1 MSGLGETTMGPA
13 AAHRAPPLPGLIQL
27 GLIGT
32 LLALAALA
40 WAVTGEQ
47 MSGMDA
53 GPGTDPGTLGFF
65 LGVWV
70 VMMAAMMFPS
80 IMPMVVM
87 YARIQEGRRGQGEAA
102 AAGATAIFVAGYL
115 VAWTAAGLLGYAGLE
130 LGRAATG
137 DLFSWDAAGPYLA
150 GGVLVG
156 AAAYQL
162 TRPKDLCLR
171 YCRDPF
177 MFVTAHWR
185 PGPAGALGM
194 GAIHGCWCVG
204 CCWALMAS
212 LFALGMMSLGWMALI
227 AALIAV
233 ERLLPWREVA
243 NRGIALLLVA
253 IGILLA
259 FAPGALPGLTVPGS
273 PAAMSG
279 MEGTS
284 GMQDG
289 AMGGQSSIGTD
300 SMDSGS
306 SAMP

>member
-1 MSGLGETTMGPA
+1 MSSLSETTMGSNV
-13 AAHRAPPLPGLIQL
+13 AHRAPPLPGLIQF

-32 LLALAALA
+32 LVALAALA

-80 IMPMVVM
+80 IVPMVVM
-87 YARIQEGRRGQGEAA
+87 YARIQEGRRGQGQAA
-102 AAGATAIFVAGYL
+102 AAAATAIFVGGYL
-115 VAWTAAGLLGYAGLE
+115 VAWTAAGLLGYAGFE

-137 DLFSWDAAGPYLA
+137 NLFSWDGAGPYLA

-171 YCRDPF
+171 HCRDPF
-177 MFVTAHWR
+177 RFVAQHWR
-185 PGPAGALGM
+185 PGAAGAMQM
-194 GAIHGCWCVG
+194 GIIHGCWCVG

-212 LFALGMMSLGWMALI
+212 LFALGVMSLGWMALI

-233 ERLLPWREVA
+233 ERLLPPKEVA
-243 NRGIALLLVA
+243 NRGVAPLLVA
-253 IGILLA
+253 IGISLA

-279 MEGTS
+279 MEATP

-289 AMGGQSSIGTD
+289 HMGGQSSIGTN